1 MKRQTYPSD
10 LTDEQWRQIE
20 PLLPKAKPGG
30 RPREVDLREVLDGI
44 FYLVC
49 GGIPWRYM
57 PHDLP
62 PWGTVHFFYRQWRL
76 DGTWEKILEVV
87 RTRVRHRDGRRKSP
101 SAAIVDSQS
110 VKTAEG
116 GQERGYDA
124 GKRVVGRKRHLL
136 VDTLGLLMAVVVHS
150 ASIQD
155 RDGIKLL
162 LARVRGRFPRLRL
175 IWADSA
181 YEAAVG
187 WVKQFGGWAL
197 ELVRKVAGQ
206 QGFVV
211 LPRRWVVERTFG
223 WLVRHRRLARDYERR
238 TESSE
243 AMIKVAMIHVMIRRL
258 KPS

>member
-1 MKRQTYPSD
+1 M
-10 LTDEQWRQIE
+10 LN
-20 PLLPKAKPGG
+20 
-30 RPREVDLREVLDGI
+30 GI
-44 FYLVC
+44 FYLVR

-62 PWGTVHFFYRQWRL
+62 PWGTVHFFYRQWHL
-76 DGTWEKILEVV
+76 DGTWEKIREVM
-87 RTRVRHRDGRRKSP
+87 RTRVRHREGRKKSP

-116 GQERGYDA
+116 GPERGSDA
-124 GKRVVGRKRHLL
+124 GKRVTGRKRQIL

-155 RDGIKLL
+155 CDGIKLL

-175 IWADSA
+175 IWADAA
-181 YEAAVG
+181 YEAAVS
-187 WVKQFGGWAL
+187 WVKQFGGWVL

-223 WLVRHRRLARDYERR
+223 WLVRCRRLARDYERQ

-243 AMIKVAMIHVMIRRL
+243 AMAKVESIHIMIQRL

>member
-1 MKRQTYPSD
+1 M
-10 LTDEQWRQIE
+10 IA
-20 PLLPKAKPGG
+20 PLLPAAKPGG
-30 RPREVDLREVLDGI
+30 RPREVDLREVLNGI
-44 FYLVC
+44 FYLVW
-49 GGIPWRYM
+49 GGIPWRSM

-76 DGTWEKILEVV
+76 DGTWEKILEVM
-87 RTRVRHRDGRRKSP
+87 RTRIRHRDGRQKCP

-116 GQERGYDA
+116 GSEKGSDA
-124 GKRVVGRKRHLL
+124 GKRVAGRKRQIL
-136 VDTLGLLMAVVVHS
+136 VDTLGLLMAIVVHS

-155 RDGIKLL
+155 RDGLKLL

-175 IWADSA
+175 IWADAA

-187 WVKQFGGWAL
+187 WVKQFGGWVL

-223 WLVRHRRLARDYERR
+223 WLVRCRRLARDYERQ

-243 AMIKVAMIHVMIRRL
+243 AMIEVAMIHIMIRRL